1 MTSCFEQCSYEV
13 VKVGVD
19 GVVSVIAALYI
30 VPDMGHTVLCEAVV
44 ISAGDIVYGLVV
56 AACGDEQEMGLL
68 AALPAE
74 AAGYSRCRADS
85 SHIAEEIGAL
95 KSDEK

>member
-13 VKVGVD
+13 VKVSVN

-56 AACGDEQEMGLL
+56 AACGDEQEVRLL

-74 AAGYSRCRADS
+74 AACYSGGRADC
-85 SHIAEEIGAL
+85 SHITKEVGAL
-95 KSDEK
+95 KSNEK

>member
-30 VPDMGHTVLCEAVV
+30 VPDVRNTVLCKAVIV
-44 ISAGDIVYGLVV
+44 SAGDIVYCLIV
-56 AACGDEQEMGLL
+56 ASCGDEQEMGLL

-74 AAGYSRCRADS
+74 AACYSGGRADS
-85 SHIAEEIGAL
+85 SHIAEEVGAL

>member
-13 VKVGVD
+13 VKVSVN

-30 VPDMGHTVLCEAVV
+30 VPDMGHVVLGEAVIV
-44 ISAGDIVYGLVV
+44 SAGDIVYGLVV
-56 AACGDEQEMGLL
+56 AACGDEQEVRLL

-74 AAGYSRCRADS
+74 AACYSGCRADS
-85 SHIAEEIGAL
+85 SHITKEVGAL

>member
-13 VKVGVD
+13 VKMSVN

-44 ISAGDIVYGLVV
+44 ISAGDIVYCLIV
-56 AACGDEQEMGLL
+56 AACGDEKEMGLL
-68 AALPAE
+68 TALPAE
-74 AAGYSRCRADS
+74 AACYSGCRADS
-85 SHIAEEIGAL
+85 SHITKEVGAL